1 MIRHVVLVGLLV
13 AAAHDPSC
21 GGVDSTSRGPN
32 APCTRDRDCN
42 DGLTCAHGVCVEPD
56 AAAASD
62 GGSEAAPVDAAIVDA
77 GGP

>member
-1 MIRHVVLVGLLV
+1 MIRHVVLVGLLA

-32 APCTRDRDCN
+32 APCTRDRDYN

-56 AAAASD
+56 AGVSTE
-62 GGSEAAPVDAAIVDA
+62 GGVDAAPADAAITDA